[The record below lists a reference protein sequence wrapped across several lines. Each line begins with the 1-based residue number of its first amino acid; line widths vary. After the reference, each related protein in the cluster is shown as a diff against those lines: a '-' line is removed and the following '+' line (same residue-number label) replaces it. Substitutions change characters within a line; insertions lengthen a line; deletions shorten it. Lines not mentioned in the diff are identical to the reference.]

1 MNLPMIPKPGA
12 MISPD
17 AIAAIEAEVSR
28 ALATIDDIDVLQEWR
43 SRAAALEAY
52 LRGKD
57 LNGPMLGAQR
67 RVEAR
72 IGQLLGQVPV
82 GRPENGNSPCAV
94 NLFSSTDRQRFRV
107 LARGLEH
114 GLTDDEWR
122 QARRPLIA
130 IIQLRF
136 PMPRHVPTVVQ
147 SNGRV
152 NKPRAD
158 RVKEIIKLAEDGM
171 RASQI
176 GAKIGITDNYVRK
189 VARQAGITL
198 IDDTI
203 GGMMRLNPLRILT
216 ETINGV
222 DAYVSGLSML
232 DDAELPE
239 LPVTESSDLMQALA
253 RSINGLKK
261 LRTKMERAYAGHDAS
276 AA

>member
-28 ALATIDDIDVLQEWR
+28 ALATINDIDVLQEWR

-72 IGQLLGQVPV
+72 IGQILGEVPV
-82 GRPENGNSPCAV
+82 GARSSSPCAV
-94 NLFSSTDRQRFRV
+94 NFSSTDRQRFRV

-122 QARRPLIA
+122 NAREPLIA

-136 PMPRHVPTVVQ
+136 PMPRHQPTIVK
-147 SNGRV
+147 SDGKTA
-152 NKPRAD
+152 KPRAQ
-158 RVKEIIKLAEDGM
+158 RSKEIAKRAEQGM
-171 RASQI
+171 RAVQI
-176 GAKIGITDNYVRK
+176 ASDLGISEQNVRRIAGEENILLPDIAIGRVR
-189 VARQAGITL
+189 
-198 IDDTI
+198 
-203 GGMMRLNPLRILT
+203 RLDAVRILT

-239 LPVTESSDLMQALA
+239 LPVTTSSDLMQALA